1 MDEDRGE
8 DVMRRCDANGFF
20 LAALAEETEKALS
33 SGWMRS
39 NFGDRNAHETNLAR
53 RFILNLWMIG
63 SQKAD

>member
-1 MDEDRGE
+1 
-8 DVMRRCDANGFF
+8 MRTVFF
-20 LAALAEETEKALS
+20 FAALAEETEKALS